1 MNPTPEI
8 RAASSAALTG
18 PAHSSPAA
26 PSAAQ
31 PALFALPP
39 ALHLGLGAWVSV
51 PARID
56 PQAPVLVAVHG
67 IGRAARSQAQA
78 FMQRAAQQ
86 GRMVVAPRF
95 EASRWP
101 NYQRLGRSGQRA
113 DVALLSLLESIGFQ
127 WRVNTR
133 RIALFGYSGGAQF
146 AHRFALLHPH
156 RVQNLCI
163 CASGWYAWPDEQPL
177 PPVRPAKLG
186 AIGPNSAL
194 SEQRMSRFLQLP
206 IEVVVG
212 ADDCVRDTNTR
223 STPLIDAVQGP
234 DRLTRA
240 RRWVA
245 ALQAAAQARSLPAP
259 ARLTVLPGAGH
270 DFQQCLA
277 DGRLLELALPSPDG
291 QARAYA
297 SDLARAHSRAL
308 SPDLWAA

>member
-1 MNPTPEI
+1 MNPTPAI
-8 RAASSAALTG
+8 RAASSAAQCN
-18 PAHSSPAA
+18 PAQSSPAA

-51 PARID
+51 PAQID

-177 PPVRPAKLG
+177 LPARPVRPAKLG

-212 ADDCVRDTNTR
+212 AKDCVRDQNTR

-240 RRWVA
+240 RRWVS
-245 ALQAAAQARSLPAP
+245 ALQAAAQARDLLAP

-277 DGRLLELALPSPDG
+277 HGRLLELALPSPDG
-291 QARAYA
+291 QARAHA
-297 SDLARAHSRAL
+297 SDPARAHSHNLRA
-308 SPDLWAA
+308 A

>member
-78 FMQRAAQQ
+78 VMQRAAQQ

-212 ADDCVRDTNTR
+212 ANDCVRDQNTR

-240 RRWVA
+240 RRWVS
-245 ALQAAAQARSLPAP
+245 ALQAAAQARDLLAP

-277 DGRLLELALPSPDG
+277 DGRLLELALPSSDG

-308 SPDLWAA
+308 SHDLWAA

>member
-1 MNPTPEI
+1 
-8 RAASSAALTG
+8 
-18 PAHSSPAA
+18 
-26 PSAAQ
+26 
-31 PALFALPP
+31 
-39 ALHLGLGAWVSV
+39 LHLGLGAWVSV

-78 FMQRAAQQ
+78 FRQRAAQQ

-113 DVALLSLLESIGFQ
+113 DLALLSLLESIGFQ

-156 RVQNLCI
+156 RVQNLCV

-177 PPVRPAKLG
+177 PPARGTMLG
-186 AIGPNSAL
+186 APGRSTAL
-194 SEQRMSRFLQLP
+194 SEQSMSRFLQLP

-212 ADDCVRDTNTR
+212 AEDCMRDANTR
-223 STPLIDAVQGP
+223 STPQIDAVQGQ
-234 DRLTRA
+234 DRRTRA
-240 RRWVA
+240 HRWVA
-245 ALQAAAQARSLPAP
+245 ALQAAAHARGLPAP

-277 DGRLLELALPSPDG
+277 HGRLLELALPSPDG
-291 QARAYA
+291 QARAQA
-297 SDLARAHSRAL
+297 SAPARAHSR
-308 SPDLWAA
+308 DLWAA